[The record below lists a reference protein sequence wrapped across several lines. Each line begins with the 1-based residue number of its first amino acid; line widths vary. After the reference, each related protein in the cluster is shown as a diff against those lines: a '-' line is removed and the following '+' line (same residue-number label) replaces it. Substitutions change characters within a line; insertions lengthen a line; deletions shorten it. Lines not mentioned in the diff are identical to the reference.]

1 VNSHPDQVAGAL
13 SLRRVGIDVRYL
25 QRRGVGISWY
35 VEQGVR
41 EILHAGAHVTLITD
55 NEGHAEALRTTF
67 PSAETAC
74 LTCRSGFWW
83 EQRRLPRHLATAG
96 YDAYIAPGNYGLP
109 LGYRGPTVL
118 ILVMHDL
125 IPLRLGHLYLPRR
138 PLWAVKYLLSTA
150 IAATRADQ
158 VIAPSYATARDI
170 TRLLRRRNVAVVY
183 PPIPSPGTTAGEG
196 TVLPDPLIDAAS
208 GTVQPYF
215 AYNGGADIRKNVPTL
230 LRAFA
235 RARQAVPAMHLVM
248 IGPGQ
253 DYFRYLINRLGLHG
267 HVHALGYV
275 DEPAKNAILH
285 SAVAL
290 IYPSR
295 MEGFGLPI
303 LEAMAAGI
311 PVVCGT
317 GGSLAEVG
325 GEAVTYVSPINDESL
340 ATAMLS
346 VTDAAAREHAKP
358 AGAAQL
364 RFLNNR
370 HQASTLTGIIAAATT
385 ERA

>member
-1 VNSHPDQVAGAL
+1 MNSQCDQAHRAGAL

-55 NEGHAEALRTTF
+55 NEGHAQALRRAF
-67 PSAETAC
+67 PSAETVC
-74 LTCRSGFWW
+74 LTGRSGFLW
-83 EQRRLPRHLATAG
+83 EQRKLPRHLAVAG

-118 ILVMHDL
+118 ILIMHDL

-158 VIAPSYATARDI
+158 VVAPSYATARDI
-170 TRLLRRRNVAVVY
+170 TRLLRRRNVAVAY
-183 PPIPSPGTTAGEG
+183 PPIPSPGAGEG
-196 TVLPDPLIDAAS
+196 TALPDLLIDAAS
-208 GTVQPYF
+208 GTVKPYF

-235 RARQAVPAMHLVM
+235 RARQAAPAMHLVM

-253 DYFRYLINRLGLHG
+253 DYFRYLIDRLGLDQ
-267 HVHALGYV
+267 VHALGYV

-370 HQASTLTGIIAAATT
+370 HQASTLTGIIAAATA